1 MSRPEDNYGKILKT
15 ALRKRTPQRRPHDHW
30 SIDPALLSCGTPHD
44 AALTDPAG
52 RGSVARGG
60 HQPDRPR
67 LIATKFRAPARSGPL
82 VDRQRLLDLL
92 DARRDRKLTLIHAPA
107 GFGKTTLA
115 AQWRER
121 LQAQGAAVAWL
132 SVSRDDNPLG
142 RFLTY
147 LVEAVRVGEPSIT
160 LDVTTLL
167 EAKAEQAADIV
178 VSDLVNEFAAVERD
192 FYLILDDWHLISEH
206 AVRDVLSFL
215 LDHAPPRLHVVLTS
229 RERPAM
235 PLARLR
241 VDDQLTEIAASDL
254 RFSVGESRAFLCDV
268 NELSLDDGAVQSL
281 WNSTEGWVAA
291 LQLAL
296 LSLRTAGDT
305 AHSIECF
312 SAKHHVIGE
321 YLAENVLDH
330 LPADVLEF
338 LLATSILDR
347 LSGSLCAAV
356 SGIAGSQQM
365 LEHLDKQD
373 LFIQPLDE
381 TREWY
386 RYHHLFAGHLQ
397 RRLERGSPQRVAG
410 LHAAASRW
418 FAEHGHTDEAVSHA
432 LSAGDPERAVEL
444 VERDAMWLVEHS
456 YMATLRN
463 LVTRLPAWRLHAR
476 PQLQLAIAWG
486 HCLTHRAGD
495 ARVAL
500 DQAEAHLATQDL
512 SPWHEAVVEAGVV
525 EACIRIYQ
533 DRMDGVEEMVRP
545 SIERSATYRP
555 WVVAV
560 ASNILTYVY
569 LHRFDYAAALR
580 LQAWARPFQDRT
592 QGPFSGIYGRCFAG
606 IAAKALGRLD
616 EGVDCFRDA
625 LRMAN
630 ASIGRHSHAAR
641 LAEALLG
648 QAMVEMNELDEAE
661 RLLDDSRA
669 LGLEGGVADFSI
681 ATYVSSSRLLARRG
695 EITGAHAVLDEGER
709 TAAHLGFTR
718 LAAAVLCERMRLW
731 VAAGEIATATRAFD
745 AGPGTS
751 PAGWPV
757 GPETRELLHLALARL
772 RRAQGRAVEAVTLL
786 QPLLEGALAQH
797 RLTFEVR
804 VRLQLAL
811 ALDAANEPA
820 ASRAMLADALVAG
833 LNAGMKRSFLDE
845 GAHLVKLMA
854 ALHDGMGSEDSS
866 DVVWMRLRAPLARL
880 VAIGLDEGAGQP
892 AVRPAVTPG
901 VLKDREAEILRLIER
916 GSSNK
921 EIARSLAIGVDTVK
935 WYLKS
940 IYSKLGVSGR
950 AQAVYEAR
958 RSGALG

>member
-1 MSRPEDNYGKILKT
+1 M
-15 ALRKRTPQRRPHDHW
+15 
-30 SIDPALLSCGTPHD
+30 
-44 AALTDPAG
+44 
-52 RGSVARGG
+52 ARGG

-67 LIATKFRAPARSGPL
+67 LIATKFRAPARSGTL
-82 VDRQRLLDLL
+82 LTRQRLLEQL
-92 DARRDRKLTLIHAPA
+92 DGRRDRKLTLIHGPA

-115 AQWRER
+115 IQWRER

-132 SVSRDDNPLG
+132 SISRDDNALG

-178 VSDLVNEFAAVERD
+178 VADLVNAFAAVERD
-192 FYLILDDWHLISEH
+192 VYLILDDWHLIHEH
-206 AVRDVLSFL
+206 AVRDVVSFL
-215 LDHAPPRLHVVLTS
+215 LDHAPPCFHLVLTS
-229 RERPAM
+229 RERPAL

-268 NELSLDDGAVQSL
+268 NELSLDDGDVRSL

-330 LPADVLEF
+330 LPAEVLEF

-356 SGIAGSQQM
+356 SGVADSQQM

-381 TREWY
+381 AHEWY
-386 RYHHLFAGHLQ
+386 RYHHLFASHLQ
-397 RRLERGSPQRVAG
+397 RRLERSAPQRVAE
-410 LHAAASRW
+410 LHNAASHW
-418 FAEHGHTDEAVSHA
+418 FAEHGHTDEAVAHA
-432 LSAGDPERAVEL
+432 LSAGEPERAVEL

-456 YMATLRN
+456 YMSTLRG
-463 LVTRLPAWRLHAR
+463 LVARLPAWRLHAR

-500 DQAEAHLATQDL
+500 DHAEAHLATQDL
-512 SPWHEAVVEAGVV
+512 SPWNESVVEAGVV

-533 DRMDGVEEMVRP
+533 DRMDGVEEMVQP
-545 SIERSATYRP
+545 SIERAASYRP

-560 ASNILTYVY
+560 AANVLTYVY
-569 LHRFDYAAALR
+569 LHRFDYDAALR
-580 LQAWARPFQDRT
+580 LQAWARPFQDRA

-606 IAAKALGRLD
+606 IAAKALGRL
-616 EGVDCFRDA
+616 EQGVDHFRDA
-625 LRMAN
+625 LGMAN

-681 ATYVSSSRLLARRG
+681 ATYVSSSRLLAQRG
-695 EITGAHAVLDEGER
+695 DLAGAHAVLDEGEQ
-709 TAAHLGFTR
+709 TAVHLGFAR
-718 LAAAVLCERMRLW
+718 LAAAVLCERVRLW
-731 VAAGEIATATRAFD
+731 VAAGDIDTATRLFGSCAAD
-745 AGPGTS
+745 AV
-751 PAGWPV
+751 AGREV
-757 GPETRELLHLALARL
+757 GPETTELLQLAQARL
-772 RRAQGRAVEAVTLL
+772 YRAQGRLGEALSLL
-786 QPLLEGALAQH
+786 RPMLEAAAAQ
-797 RLTFEVR
+797 RRRTFEVR
-804 VRLQLAL
+804 VRIQLAL
-811 ALDAANEPA
+811 ALDAADEPA
-820 ASRAMLADALVAG
+820 ASRAMLAEALAQG
-833 LNAGMKRSFLDE
+833 LPAGMKRSFLDE
-845 GAHLVKLMA
+845 GPPLTGLLAGLDDALVA
-854 ALHDGMGSEDSS
+854 DGYS
-866 DVVWMRLRAPLARL
+866 DAGWSRLRLPLAGL
-880 VAIGLDEGAGQP
+880 LALGVAEQAVRATP
-892 AVRPAVTPG
+892 AVLAAIQIPAAG
-901 VLKDREAEILRLIER
+901 VLKDREAEILRLLER

-940 IYSKLGVSGR
+940 IYAKLGVTCR

-958 RSGALG
+958 RNGALG

>member
-1 MSRPEDNYGKILKT
+1 MAK
-15 ALRKRTPQRRPHDHW
+15 
-30 SIDPALLSCGTPHD
+30 
-44 AALTDPAG
+44 
-52 RGSVARGG
+52 GG

-67 LIATKFRAPARSGPL
+67 LIATKFRAPARSGAL
-82 VDRQRLLDLL
+82 LTRQHLLEQL
-92 DARRDRKLTLIHAPA
+92 DGRRDRKLTLIHGPA

-115 AQWRER
+115 IQWRER
-121 LQAQGAAVAWL
+121 LQAHGAAVAWL
-132 SVSRDDNPLG
+132 SISRDDNSPG

-160 LDVTTLL
+160 LDVISLL
-167 EAKAEQAADIV
+167 ETKAEQAADIV
-178 VSDLVNEFAAVERD
+178 VADLVNEFASIERD
-192 FYLILDDWHLISEH
+192 FYLILDDWHLIHEH
-206 AVRDVLSFL
+206 AVRDVVSFL
-215 LDHAPPRLHVVLTS
+215 LDHAPPGFHLVLTS
-229 RERPAM
+229 RERPAL

-268 NELSLDDGAVQSL
+268 NELSLDDGDVHSL

-305 AHSIECF
+305 THSIESF

-330 LPADVLEF
+330 LPSEVLEF

-356 SGIAGSQQM
+356 SGVAASQQM
-365 LEHLDKQD
+365 LEYLDKQD

-381 TREWY
+381 AHEWY
-386 RYHHLFAGHLQ
+386 RYHHLFASHLQ
-397 RRLERGSPQRVAG
+397 RRLERSAPHRMAE

-418 FAEHGHTDEAVSHA
+418 FAEHGHTDEAVAHA
-432 LSAGDPERAVEL
+432 LSAGEPERAVEL

-456 YMATLRN
+456 YMSTLRG
-463 LVTRLPAWRLHAR
+463 LVARLPAWRLHAR

-500 DQAEAHLATQDL
+500 DHAEAHLATQDL
-512 SPWHEAVVEAGVV
+512 SPWHESVVEAGVV

-533 DRMDGVEEMVRP
+533 DRMDGVEEMVQP
-545 SIERSATYRP
+545 SIERAASYRP

-560 ASNILTYVY
+560 ASNVLTYVY
-569 LHRFDYAAALR
+569 LHRFDYDAALR
-580 LQAWARPFQDRT
+580 LQAWARPFQDRA

-606 IAAKALGRLD
+606 IAAKALGRLEQGAD
-616 EGVDCFRDA
+616 HFRDA
-625 LRMAN
+625 LRMAD
-630 ASIGRHSHAAR
+630 ATIGRHSHAAR

-648 QAMVEMNELDEAE
+648 QVMVEMNALDEAE

-681 ATYVSSSRLLARRG
+681 ATYVSSSRLLAQRG
-695 EITGAHAVLDEGER
+695 DIAGAHAVLDEGEQ
-709 TAAHLGFTR
+709 TAAHLGFAR
-718 LAAAVLCERMRLW
+718 LAAAVLCERVRLW
-731 VAAGEIATATRAFD
+731 VAAGDVDTASRLFD
-745 AGPGTS
+745 ACAEAS
-751 PAGWPV
+751 VAGREV
-757 GPETRELLHLALARL
+757 CPETTELLQLAQARL
-772 RRAQGRAVEAVTLL
+772 YRAQGRAGEALALL
-786 QPLLEGALAQH
+786 RPLLDAATAQ
-797 RLTFEVR
+797 RRCVFEVR

-811 ALDAANEPA
+811 TLDAAGDA
-820 ASRAMLADALVAG
+820 AAARAMLAEAVMQG
-833 LNAGMKRSFLDE
+833 LTAGMKRSFLDE
-845 GAHLVKLMA
+845 GPRLVELLAGLDA
-854 ALHDGMGSEDSS
+854 ALTGDGSAHAG
-866 DVVWMRLRAPLARL
+866 WAR
-880 VAIGLDEGAGQP
+880 
-892 AVRPAVTPG
+892 VRPALAGLVALGLAEQAPRATPREPELIQLPASG
-901 VLKDREAEILRLIER
+901 VLKDREAEILRLLER

-940 IYSKLGVSGR
+940 IYAKLGVTCR

-958 RSGALG
+958 RNGTLG